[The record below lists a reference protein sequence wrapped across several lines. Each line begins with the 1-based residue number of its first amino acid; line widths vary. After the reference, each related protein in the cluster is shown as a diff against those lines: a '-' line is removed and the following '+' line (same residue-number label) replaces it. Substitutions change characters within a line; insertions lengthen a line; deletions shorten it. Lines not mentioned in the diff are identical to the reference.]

1 MHTITFQ
8 PSHAHVTATHWQRLA
23 IGLFCGALLAS
34 CASKP
39 EPLSVEKRQQLG
51 MVYLSSAGPT
61 GEIFFHADFANGGTS
76 GALKGAGKGAVQ
88 AMDGCV
94 NSALSSGPL
103 APLVLLVC
111 TSLQVPAN
119 IAAGSAAGSEQVISE
134 ETLASVEQQ
143 ANQVLQ
149 HADLSSALVATLDDL
164 SQKREALAQ
173 YEISH
178 GTLPVSENGETVN
191 NVAAKWGYQ
200 TVMEVHITKAGFETD
215 EDRVPMMH
223 LSMTANIRLVEAKSG
238 SVLQQQEYQYN
249 GEPQSVSEWFS
260 NNFRK
265 LYREL
270 ALANQVLA
278 SDILHNTFID
288 ESASAVADERL

>member
-1 MHTITFQ
+1 MHGVL
-8 PSHAHVTATHWQRLA
+8 SHWQSLA
-23 IGLFCGALLAS
+23 IGLFCVALLAS

-39 EPLSVEKRQQLG
+39 EPLSVEKRQRLG
-51 MVYLSSAGPT
+51 TVYLSSTGST

-119 IAAGSAAGSEQVISE
+119 IAAGSAAGSEPVISD

-149 HADLSSALVATLDDL
+149 QADLSPALVATLDDL
-164 SQKREALAQ
+164 SQKRARLAQ
-173 YEISH
+173 YNISH

-223 LSMTANIRLVEAKSG
+223 LSMTANVRLVEAQSG
-238 SVLQQQEYQYN
+238 SVLQQQQYQYS
-249 GEPQSVSEWFS
+249 GSPQSVSGWFS
-260 NNFRK
+260 NNSRN

-278 SDILHNTFID
+278 NTILENVFI
-288 ESASAVADERL
+288 R